1 MYYNKR
7 QTACNR
13 IWRENVYLSALVHI
27 DHFYGFLTWVCFD
40 TQTQWISLF
49 GFKTEPNIE
58 LGSSADW
65 NANFFIVVGRM
76 QLTPFELNSERSRR
90 STRLEFPEKRRAYF
104 LINPF
109 WISGFFYACLGGKD
123 LNFDINCLFKFLK

>member
-13 IWRENVYLSALVHI
+13 IWRENVYLSASVHI

-40 TQTQWISLF
+40 TQTQWISVF

-65 NANFFIVVGRM
+65 IANFFYCCWSNRTDTLWI
-76 QLTPFELNSERSRR
+76 
-90 STRLEFPEKRRAYF
+90 EFRTFTAFYKT
-104 LINPF
+104 
-109 WISGFFYACLGGKD
+109 WISWETTCLFLNKPFLNQWFFYACLGGKD